1 MSLDCTSDNGEWH
14 SDSEIKTDK
23 NGYVIKNG
31 EKTKEFWNGRISCHE
46 KPLRLKIRNICGDE
60 TIYIL

>member
-14 SDSEIKTDK
+14 SDSEIKSTKMDMLLK
-23 NGYVIKNG
+23 MVK
-31 EKTKEFWNGRISCHE
+31 KTKEFWNGRISCHE